1 MNILARWRAIP
12 RVVKR
17 MAAVAPLVLRDER
30 AKYPDVVVRFEKD
43 FAAYIG
49 CKFGVTFCNGTSS
62 LEAAL
67 FGINVLAG
75 DRVLVPA
82 FTFHASVSPVLNAG
96 AQPVFVDVDPS
107 TSNIDLADFERKAD
121 LSIRAAIVT
130 HLWGSPINM
139 DVLMDVATRRGIRV
153 VEDCSHAHGAAWR
166 DRKVGSFG
174 AAGCFSLQAAKAV
187 SAGEGGVAVT
197 NDRLVWERMLLYG
210 HFDRVQSNTNWDH
223 HRLYGRAGMG
233 HKLRA
238 HPLAIALASVDL
250 KSLDG
255 DNERKRRLARLV
267 RDKLGSIPG
276 VRVLFVEGDAVFGGF
291 YQGLPILLDRG
302 PARVVAG
309 QLSRIGIPAVASNY
323 RAWHLDKFMKDA
335 NYRRDLGSADQTF
348 EANEQSPSQQD
359 DPCPRATSLLDQL
372 LLIELN
378 EAALTPRWETIVKTL
393 GDWSNGSTV
402 ELDVRKRR

>member
-1 MNILARWRAIP
+1 MNIRAL
-12 RVVKR
+12 RHSFRGVVKR

-49 CKFGVTFCNGTSS
+49 CKFGEAFRNGTSS

-82 FTFHASVSPVLNAG
+82 FTFHASVSPVRRRCTARVRGCGSQHLKYRSCRFR
-96 AQPVFVDVDPS
+96 AQS
-107 TSNIDLADFERKAD
+107 GFEQHA
-121 LSIRAAIVT
+121 LVIVT

-255 DNERKRRLARLV
+255 DNERKRRLARLAGA
-267 RDKLGSIPG
+267 KLGSIPG

-323 RAWHLDKFMKDA
+323 RAWHLDRFMKEKSPIIAGIWEAPTRHLRPTNNRQA
-335 NYRRDLGSADQTF
+335 NRMIRVHGQPVFLIQTPQSNSMRRHSRPDGR
-348 EANEQSPSQQD
+348 PSS
-359 DPCPRATSLLDQL
+359 R
-372 LLIELN
+372 
-378 EAALTPRWETIVKTL
+378 RWGIGRPV
-393 GDWSNGSTV
+393 D
-402 ELDVRKRR
+402 R